1 MALASIQSRLLD
13 ISTALVS
20 IPGLSVGH
28 YKNFK
33 QDGDYCVW
41 AEDMEPDRV
50 SADNR
55 KQIQNLQGTIDFFTR
70 TEFNPLI
77 DDIQNAL
84 NDARISFFLNSVQY
98 EDETGFIHY
107 EWVFEV

>member
-77 DDIQNAL
+77 DAIQDAL
-84 NDARISFFLNSVQY
+84 NEARISFFLNSVQY

>member
-1 MALASIQSRLLD
+1 MALASIASRLLD

-28 YKNFK
+28 YKNMLRE
-33 QDGDYCVW
+33 GDYCVW

-55 KQIQNLQGTIDFFTR
+55 KKIQNLQGTIDFFTR
-70 TEFNPLI
+70 TEFNPLV
-77 DDIQNAL
+77 DAIQNAL
-84 NDARISFFLNSVQY
+84 NDAAISFYLSSVQY
-98 EDETGFIHY
+98 EDETGYIHY
-107 EWVFEV
+107 EWIFEV

>member
-1 MALASIQSRLLD
+1 MALASFSRLLD

-28 YKNFK
+28 YRNMK

-41 AEDMEPDRV
+41 AEDTEPGAV
-50 SADNR
+50 SGDNR
-55 KQIQNLQGTIDFFTR
+55 KEIQNLQGTIDFFTR
-70 TEFNPLI
+70 TEFNPI
-77 DDIQNAL
+77 ADAIQNAL
-84 NDARISFFLNSVQY
+84 NDAGISFYLNSVQY
-98 EDETGFIHY
+98 EDETAYIHY